1 MDRLMEKLALSK
13 AIMDKADGI
22 KSSNSLNGGLPPTSL
37 QQLNAPETFNIPNV
51 KYNIPSEFLGESQQR
66 NQPFVS
72 NEPRENT
79 KPVGVPTVDA
89 IKNSKL
95 PDEIKRLMME
105 HPIAQP
111 QSQTPTISNEL
122 IEKAS
127 RLMKKNEGSY
137 IPESAKPK
145 QQTQQTQSSTSGI
158 DYNLIKKMIN
168 EAVNEALHENGLI
181 TESSEKSNEV
191 FTFKVGKHVF
201 EGKVTKIK
209 KLSQPPFI
217 LRLKLLYFKKI
228 Y

>member
-1 MDRLMEKLALSK
+1 MSNLMEKLALSK

-22 KSSNSLNGGLPPTSL
+22 KNSNSMNGGLPPTSL
-37 QQLNAPETFNIPNV
+37 QQMNSPESFNMPTA
-51 KYNIPSEFLGESQQR
+51 KYNIPAEFLQESEQTQQ
-66 NQPFVS
+66 PYLS
-72 NEPRENT
+72 NIPRENT

-105 HPIAQP
+105 HPIGQP
-111 QSQTPTISNEL
+111 QQQPTTISNDV
-122 IEKAS
+122 IEKAT
-127 RLMKKNEGSY
+127 RLMNVNKEGY

-145 QQTQQTQSSTSGI
+145 QSSVATPQQSNGI
-158 DYNLIKKMIN
+158 DYKLIKKMIN

-191 FTFKVGKHVF
+191 FSFKVGKHIF

-209 KLSQPPFI
+209 KLS
-217 LRLKLLYFKKI
+217 
-228 Y
+228 

>member
-1 MDRLMEKLALSK
+1 
-13 AIMDKADGI
+13 
-22 KSSNSLNGGLPPTSL
+22 
-37 QQLNAPETFNIPNV
+37 
-51 KYNIPSEFLGESQQR
+51 
-66 NQPFVS
+66 
-72 NEPRENT
+72 
-79 KPVGVPTVDA
+79 
-89 IKNSKL
+89 
-95 PDEIKRLMME
+95 MME

-111 QSQTPTISNEL
+111 QSQTTTISNEL

-145 QQTQQTQSSTSGI
+145 QQTQSSTSGI

-209 KLSQPPFI
+209 KLS
-217 LRLKLLYFKKI
+217 
-228 Y
+228 